1 MMSPPIDGLRA
12 MKQPTSPL
20 PAAPAPALR
29 RSGWGL
35 RVLFLALFAGMA
47 ATAVT
52 VTVLVAGTVLSLAGT
67 RAAPLAPAPTPAAAA
82 ALGTP
87 PPSQDDVNVWEKH
100 GPINVVLLGLDA
112 DDCGRS
118 TSLAQRTDTMILV
131 RADPQTRRVAMLSI
145 ARDLYVYI
153 DDVHGAAKITT
164 ANVYGTQ
171 FENGTPVPGSGP
183 NLVKK
188 VIQRSL
194 DLPVHRYVVV
204 DFRGFEQIVDA
215 LDGIDVDVPPSADDP
230 TVGLVDSHYPDGQ
243 CGTMTITFLPG
254 RQHMDGARA
263 LQYARSRY
271 STSDFDRSRRQMQVL
286 MAIRERA
293 TSLGVILDLPR
304 LLPAVSKAVDT
315 DLTPEEIFSLAP
327 LGRGLN
333 PADILT
339 FQIDDTVANPG
350 YVMVGSSEQWVLQL
364 DPAAYAPLR
373 ERFLA
378 LEPPPTPTPEATAV
392 PPSGGAAPA
401 P

>member
-204 DFRGFEQIVDA
+204 DFRGFEQIVEA

-327 LGRGLN
+327 LGRG
-333 PADILT
+333 
-339 FQIDDTVANPG
+339 
-350 YVMVGSSEQWVLQL
+350 
-364 DPAAYAPLR
+364 
-373 ERFLA
+373 
-378 LEPPPTPTPEATAV
+378 
-392 PPSGGAAPA
+392 
-401 P
+401 